1 MQGRDTK
8 YIFKKAMRGILPD
21 SIIDRQKHGFAVPLG
36 HWFRGELHGFA
47 RDVLLSRT
55 CRDRGIFDAR
65 SVEHLFQLHSRGRDL
80 DLQLWTMLSFELWC
94 QRFLDVVDMRD
105 VAPERTRQ
113 TLRRPPA
120 PAILAAAH
128 S

>member
-1 MQGRDTK
+1 
-8 YIFKKAMRGILPD
+8 D
-21 SIIDRQKHGFAVPLG
+21 SIIDRQKHGFAVPLAR
-36 HWFRGELHGFA
+36 WFRTDLKAFA
-47 RDVLLSRT
+47 RDILLSPT
-55 CRDRGIFDAR
+55 CRDRGILEGR
-65 SVEHLFQLHSRGRDL
+65 SVERLFELHANGRDL

-94 QRFLDVVDMRD
+94 RRFLDTPDAPD

-120 PAILAAAH
+120 PAILAPAVHA